1 MSGVTP
7 PASEPPAAPPVV
19 APPAPAAQPA
29 GPAPVSLTSE
39 QLAQR
44 LAESRNSGSSA
55 LLKELG
61 FDKADDAKAA
71 LAKLKKLEADSLSEK
86 EKLEKRIKELE
97 PQVVAGTTTAELLK
111 AVVEEQFAALPA
123 HVQAAIDADAKGDSA
138 KRFAAMK
145 LIKAASAPDPNAPP
159 APPPVP
165 PKPAPASLGTPP
177 APPPAGGQT
186 KFQEWESMK
195 SRAPMLGDIFY
206 RNNQAEIER
215 TRPSA

>member
-1 MSGVTP
+1 MSGVPDPVP
-7 PASEPPAAPPVV
+7 PAPPVSPP
-19 APPAPAAQPA
+19 APPAPA
-29 GPAPVSLTSE
+29 PAPAPAVVPVNLTSE

-44 LAESRNSGSSA
+44 LAESKSSGMSA

-61 FDKADDAKAA
+61 FEKADDAKVAI
-71 LAKLKKLEADSLSEK
+71 AKLKKLETDSLSEK

-97 PQVVAGTTTAELLK
+97 PQVIAGTTTAELLK

-159 APPPVP
+159 APPVVS
-165 PKPAPASLGTPP
+165 PKPAPANVSTPP
-177 APPPAGGQT
+177 APPPTGAQS
-186 KFQEWESMK
+186 KFQEWEQMK
-195 SRAPMLGDIFY
+195 ARSPVLGDIFY
-206 RNNQAEIER
+206 QNNKTEIER
-215 TRPSA
+215 TRPS